1 LLATGAITSRDPRKL
16 RVFLLADALVIDV
29 YHATNAFPPEERFGR
44 QMELRRAA
52 VSAAN
57 NIVEG
62 SARRTTREYLNFLNI
77 SIGSSAEV
85 WYLLSVSFRLGFLQ
99 EPSHE
104 TLTARYT
111 ELLKGLQKLMRSL
124 EHES

>member
-1 LLATGAITSRDPRKL
+1 
-16 RVFLLADALVIDV
+16 VFLLADALVIDV

-44 QMELRRAA
+44 QMELRRPA

-85 WYLLSVSFRLGFLQ
+85 WYLLSVSFVSGSCKSQ
-99 EPSHE
+99 VTKHSQPG
-104 TLTARYT
+104 TL
-111 ELLKGLQKLMRSL
+111 S
-124 EHES
+124 S